1 MIHSGWETL
10 NGTLSNN
17 AYTRSTY
24 NTAKE
29 LSSSAYKFTEPLQI
43 RLAPLIVQAD
53 TYANK
58 AVDAVESRYPYP
70 FKAKPEE
77 VVDYVRERR
86 QGASDY
92 ANKTL
97 DERIKSPALTVAHD
111 LDQVCTTR
119 LSILHL
125 VLTLWVQRL
134 TPLVNYFETTVS
146 RLNQSEAGPSSP
158 DAQYQYQRAL
168 ALSKTLKDNVYEYT
182 TEQLKHIQAQSVIMY
197 VFTESYPLSWLLII
211 LLHHSQRASET
222 AQSINALA
230 SSSFTSAQ
238 SRVHNLSEN
247 MIAELQKLQAQT
259 QSLSA
264 SIQSS
269 IGASK
274 SQIQTQLGPQIQQT
288 YAEISNVLSAT
299 ITDFNEILKKKDT
312 PLPEKVGLVG
322 KEVRERVSPLLE
334 TIKKGL
340 TEVLARAKD
349 VAQRP
354 APSTP
359 ASEETPPSEKSEQ
372 STDSP
377 PTEK

>member
-1 MIHSGWETL
+1 MIHSGLETL
-10 NGTLSNN
+10 NGTLSTNT
-17 AYTRSTY
+17 YTRSTY

-29 LSSSAYKFTEPLQI
+29 LSSSAYKLTEPLQI

-111 LDQVCTTR
+111 LDQR
-119 LSILHL
+119 LA
-125 VLTLWVQRL
+125 
-134 TPLVNYFETTVS
+134 PLVDYFETTVS
-146 RLNQSEAGPSSP
+146 RLNQSEAGPSNP

-182 TEQLKHIQAQSVIMY
+182 TEQLKHIQAQSVI
-197 VFTESYPLSWLLII
+197 V
-211 LLHHSQRASET
+211 QRASET

-247 MIAELQKLQAQT
+247 MVAELQKLQAQT
-259 QSLSA
+259 QSLSS

-269 IGASK
+269 IEASK

-288 YAEISNVLSAT
+288 YAEISTVLSHT
-299 ITDFNEILKKKDT
+299 IADFNEILKKKDT

-340 TEVLARAKD
+340 TEVLARAKG
-349 VAQRP
+349 
-354 APSTP
+354 STP
-359 ASEETPPSEKSEQ
+359 PTPTSTSEEAPPSENTGEPTEEP
-372 STDSP
+372 TDSSAE
-377 PTEK
+377 EK